1 MKGAEGEMG
10 GIDGREGRRASF
22 VGSERCLSERAV
34 ESGCTEF
41 LAASENQMENRMDEW
56 MSHGWMDEL
65 MDAPRRMCYGQH

>member
-41 LAASENQMENRMDEW
+41 LAASENQMENRMDE
-56 MSHGWMDEL
+56 
-65 MDAPRRMCYGQH
+65 